1 METNFQSTK
10 SSQLNFWANLL
21 FIIGFVSFMFGSFL
35 LYQRYNPQNL
45 SFNISPVQAVEN
57 NETLEVK
64 PIGIKINSLNLS
76 LPVIPSEIKNNEW
89 EATTKGVSYLTSSV
103 TPGETGNSILYGHN
117 WASLLGNLRKVKPG
131 EKIAIIYSDG
141 SVKEFLIEYAI
152 EVKPDNGDILQNS
165 SDSRI
170 TLYTCSG
177 FLDSKR
183 LVVVAKLLV

>member
-1 METNFQSTK
+1 METNSQSIK

-21 FIIGFVSFMFGSFL
+21 FIIGFVSLMFGSFL
-35 LYQRYNPQNL
+35 LYQRYNPQKL
-45 SFNISPVQAVEN
+45 SFNISPAHALEN
-57 NETLEVK
+57 NETSQVK

-76 LPVIPSEIKNNEW
+76 LPIIPSEIRNNKW
-89 EATTKGVSYLTSSV
+89 EATTKGVSYLKSSAF
-103 TPGETGNSILYGHN
+103 PGEKGNTILYGHN
-117 WASLLGNLRKVKPG
+117 WAGLLGNLKKVKTG

-141 SVKEFLIEYAI
+141 SAKEFLIEYFI